1 MDIGP
6 KLDIVKSLGK
16 SVKRAGMKYGVYYSL
31 YEWYNPIYMDDK
43 MTHFETSAYTDNK
56 MWPDIKQ
63 IIEDYKPSILW
74 SDGDWEASDAYW
86 KSPELLAWLYNESPV
101 KDDIVVNDRWGNNT
115 NCLHGDVYNC
125 NSSNPSKLITIYKV
139 YRQVNS

>member
-16 SVKRAGMKYGVYYSL
+16 SVKKAGMKFGVYYSL
-31 YEWYNPIYMDDK
+31 YEWFNPIYIEDK
-43 MTHFETSAYTDNK
+43 ETHFRTSTFTDSK
-56 MWPDIKQ
+56 IWPDIQQ
-63 IIEDYKPSILW
+63 IINDYKPSILW

-115 NCLHGDVYNC
+115 NCLHGDFYNC
-125 NSSNPSKLITIYKV
+125 SSSNNSKLI
-139 YRQVNS
+139 SD